1 MGVPDFC
8 RIHWLSSLFS
18 SRPLQSVQHSSLILG
33 PFWACFCFVS
43 PCSFSVALKCP
54 SLSLNLQTF
63 CGVGGNSAQWGPFFS
78 HRSLEACRVLSPATA
93 PGVGHVWFHSVF
105 VGFMVLCILF
115 ISFCGPVFKFF
126 FEFVAVM
133 HPFCVLAF
141 WLPGLWA
148 PGSTAKDHT
157 STACAGR
164 PSLSRWTAR
173 EGPILSF
180 LFIYS

>member
-1 MGVPDFC
+1 MPDFC
-8 RIHWLSSLFS
+8 RIHCLSSLFS

-126 FEFVAVM
+126 LNLLQSCIHFVCWRSGCQACGLLA
-133 HPFCVLAF
+133 PQLRITPALLALEGQVLA
-141 WLPGLWA
+141 
-148 PGSTAKDHT
+148 
-157 STACAGR
+157 AGQR
-164 PSLSRWTAR
+164 GKA
-173 EGPILSF
+173 
-180 LFIYS
+180 LF